1 VSFIS
6 YAQNHEDV
14 MLARV
19 FRGIDAGFYIDVG
32 AQDPR
37 IDSVTKAFYD
47 RGWRGINIE
56 PVATWFDK
64 LARDRPR
71 DINLCLAAGAAEGV
85 VDFYEVADS
94 GLSTSSAEFARR
106 HRDQGHAVV
115 AGKVQASTLDAIC
128 AEHLVQLV
136 HFLKIDAEGAELEV
150 LQGIALERVRPWLI
164 LVEAKEPNSSV
175 STHARWDPLL
185 LDRGYAFAYN
195 DGLNRFYLAAEHA
208 SLHDAFATPPG
219 VFDDFIPRRLVDQI
233 DHAEGLA
240 RHGAALETLAQ
251 LRAESIERLERII
264 LDKDAALVASHAS
277 HANAEARLVE
287 REANLSTLRG
297 TLAEHVTRQ
306 AALLAELAGRDARV
320 SSLLAELA
328 GSEAQVSSLLA
339 ELAGSEAQVSSL
351 LAELAGSEA
360 QVSASLAELV
370 GRDAQVSSLQG
381 DIAAQDAELQRR
393 KATIAD
399 FASRLR
405 HADGAVANLSRQFV
419 DFHASRLAADAG
431 LAAALAGHADT
442 LAELARAQRDFQIL
456 VSSRSWRVTS
466 PLRRAMTGTLAA
478 RSHLT
483 RIWRRACVRIG
494 LGGGS
499 VAIPAS
505 GSPGDAPSAV
515 VDAGEP
521 CAAPPPLPISAD
533 AEQILARYPVLAG
546 APTRE
551 GAA

>member
-1 VSFIS
+1 MSFVS

-56 PVATWFDK
+56 PVATWFDR

-115 AGKVQASTLDAIC
+115 AGKVQVSTLDAIC
-128 AEHLVQLV
+128 AEHLVELV

-175 STHARWDPLL
+175 STHARWDSLL
-185 LDRGYAFAYN
+185 LDRGYVFAYN

-219 VFDDFIPRRLVDQI
+219 VFDDFIPRQLVDQI

-240 RHGAALETLAQ
+240 RHGEAFETLAQ
-251 LRAESIERLERII
+251 LRAESIERLDRII

-287 REANLSTLRG
+287 REANLSTLRRD
-297 TLAEHVTRQ
+297 LAEHVTRQ
-306 AALLAELAGRDARV
+306 AALLAELAGRDA
-320 SSLLAELA
+320 
-328 GSEAQVSSLLA
+328 QVSSL
-339 ELAGSEAQVSSL
+339 
-351 LAELAGSEA
+351 
-360 QVSASLAELV
+360 
-370 GRDAQVSSLQG
+370 RG
-381 DIAAQDAELQRR
+381 DIAAQEAELQRR
-393 KATIAD
+393 KATIVD
-399 FASRLR
+399 FASRLG
-405 HADGAVANLSRQFV
+405 HADGAVANLSRQLV

-431 LAAALAGHADT
+431 LAAALAAHADT

-466 PLRRAMTGTLAA
+466 PLRRVMTGTLAA
-478 RSHLT
+478 RSHFT
-483 RIWRRACVRIG
+483 RIWRWVCVWIG

-521 CAAPPPLPISAD
+521 RVAPPPLPISDD